1 MQVPDSLQRSMEGA
15 GNANTKVLLGYKK
28 GQSVQ
33 VPDLETELEVDMSA
47 ELAVQVQPKLVKPK
61 KVAGAPFK
69 ADFCFR
75 DGKVSLRTPADTT
88 DMVLEYQCRWGQV
101 NVGAL
106 SKALQ
111 ERGMGEVFVH
121 EDSSAAIM
129 VEIRSPSK
137 AWIELGPNTSHIK
150 ANESSLRLLIADA
163 VNSVLQVM

>member
-1 MQVPDSLQRSMEGA
+1 MQVPDSVQRSIEGA
-15 GNANTKVLLGYKK
+15 GNAKVILGYKN
-28 GQSVQ
+28 GQLVQ

-61 KVAGAPFK
+61 KVAGAPFQ

-75 DGKVSLRTPADTT
+75 DGKVSLRTSDV
-88 DMVLEYQCRWGQV
+88 VLEYQCRWGQV

-111 ERGMGEVFVH
+111 ERGISEVSVH

-129 VEIRSPSK
+129 VEIRAPSK
-137 AWIELGPNTSHIK
+137 AWIELGPNSSHIK
-150 ANESSLRLLIADA
+150 ANESSLRQLLADA